1 MEREWSERARRAL
14 LAAGWSP
21 GRDVLLPGRVAE
33 SLAADGH
40 ALHEPAERFLREF
53 MGLRLVYAHAR
64 VPDAE
69 DDCFI
74 DALTA
79 AADVDPAWARSYEE
93 RTGESRF
100 VPVGEASRGY
110 LTLYMSE
117 TGRVYGGYDQFLCRL
132 GDTGAAALEALCN
145 GLHAEEVA

>member
-1 MEREWSERARRAL
+1 MREL
-14 LAAGWSP
+14 
-21 GRDVLLPGRVAE
+21 
-33 SLAADGH
+33 
-40 ALHEPAERFLREF
+40 

-64 VPDAE
+64 VADAE

-79 AADVDPAWARSYEE
+79 AAGVFPDWARLYEE
-93 RTGESRF
+93 RTGELRF

-117 TGRVYGGYDQFLCRL
+117 TGRVYGGYDHFLCRL

-145 GLHAEEVA
+145 GLHAEELACALITPGAMPARPATICGLP